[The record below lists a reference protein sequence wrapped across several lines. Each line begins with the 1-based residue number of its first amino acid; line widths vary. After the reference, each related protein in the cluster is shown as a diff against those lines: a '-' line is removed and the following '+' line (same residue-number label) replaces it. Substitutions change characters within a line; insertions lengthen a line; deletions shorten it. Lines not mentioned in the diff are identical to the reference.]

1 MHRHGPM
8 PIPPKLRKHMTP
20 ANTAFVTSLLLSF
33 IAYMGSSLNRDGVLY
48 ITTAQA
54 FLDDGF
60 GAARASFN
68 WPFLSISIAF
78 ISKISGL
85 APGHAGYLLNALFM
99 AGACALMVSCA
110 NRKQPEIAWSVCLV
124 TLALPGLNEYR
135 NELLRE
141 YGCWFFIM
149 LAFWLALRWSERPRW
164 ISALGIQLSIGASAL
179 YRSEALVLFPAFIAW
194 QAFAAP
200 RTERWQRLLMLGG
213 FPALGGV
220 VLLFFYL
227 GGYLSGG
234 DRLARDLSRLSTAR
248 FDAKAQVLASGL
260 IDYAHNQA
268 RTILL
273 WGSLAL
279 IPIKLVQK
287 TGIFLIPFA
296 FLLVSGDT
304 KAALKRYS
312 LFAWGIAAHLLVLC
326 VFVTDL
332 QFLAGRYVGLI
343 LLFAAPFVG
352 TGFWLMA
359 QRYPRWR
366 LAMIAVVVLLALAN
380 VISLG
385 PGKKHFVDA
394 GNWLDANT
402 TEQSRVYI
410 DSGRTAHQAG
420 KQKLKLASRND
431 RPAIEQAVAQ
441 AQYDLFVLEIS
452 RKDPASEDWMEKIG
466 LRIVKRFDNPNG
478 DVVIIAI
485 PHPIQTGTTTETR
498 TPH

>member
-1 MHRHGPM
+1 MHRYGPM
-8 PIPPKLRKHMTP
+8 LISPKLRKYITP
-20 ANTAFVTSLLLSF
+20 ANTAFVASLLLSF
-33 IAYMGSSLNRDGVLY
+33 IAYMGSTLNRDGVLY
-48 ITTAQA
+48 ITTAQI

-60 GAARASFN
+60 SAARASFN
-68 WPFLSISIAF
+68 WPFLSISIAV
-78 ISKISGL
+78 ISKILGL
-85 APGHAGYLLNALFM
+85 ALGHAAYLLNALFM

-110 NRKQPEIAWSVCLV
+110 NRQQPEIAWSVCLV

-164 ISALGIQLSIGASAL
+164 TSALGIQLSIGASAL
-179 YRSEALVLFPAFIAW
+179 YRSEALILFPALIAW

-213 FPALGGV
+213 LPALGGIA
-220 VLLFFYL
+220 LLLLYL
-227 GGYLSGG
+227 GGSLSSG
-234 DRLARDLSRLSTAR
+234 DRLAKDLSRLSTAR
-248 FDAKAQVLASGL
+248 FDTKAEALASGL
-260 IDYAHNQA
+260 IDYARNQA

-279 IPIKLVQK
+279 IPIKLLQK
-287 TGIFLIPFA
+287 TGIFLIPFV
-296 FLLVSGDT
+296 FLLASGDVR
-304 KAALKRYS
+304 AALRRYA
-312 LFAWGIAAHLLVLC
+312 LFTWGITAHLLVLC

-352 TGFWLMA
+352 TGFWLMM

-366 LAMIAVVVLLALAN
+366 MAMVTVAVLIALAN

-385 PGKKHFVDA
+385 PGKKHFIDA
-394 GNWLDANT
+394 GNWLTTNT
-402 TEQSRVYI
+402 TEQTRIYI
-410 DSGRTAHQAG
+410 DSGRTAHRTG
-420 KQKLKLASRND
+420 KQKLKLADRND
-431 RPAIEQAVAQ
+431 RPGIERAIAQ

-452 RKDPASEDWMEKIG
+452 RKDPANEGWMEKSG

-478 DVVIIAI
+478 DAVIIAM
-485 PHPIQTGTTTETR
+485 PHPTPASATAETR
-498 TPH
+498 APH